1 MVQYGR
7 RTFVCDLLSNKTLS
21 AQLSSII
28 NYVNDSNFSSQSY
41 GSYFLKNASFDINRG
56 DRQWTFQT
64 CSQVGFFQVK
74 TPGEEGMRSNDVN
87 LPFYRKWCEDAFGK
101 KLWPDVN
108 ITNLNLGGF
117 DLQTTNIIFTNGGED
132 PWQWAG
138 IRKNKDGMRAILID
152 CDNCAHCVE
161 LYTEKLEDSDILKNA
176 RKEIEER
183 MDSWIEEYWRN
194 KWVLIEKKETKEGFL
209 E

>member
-1 MVQYGR
+1 M
-7 RTFVCDLLSNKTLS
+7 LSNKSLS
-21 AQLSSII
+21 SQLSSVIT
-28 NYVNDSNFSSQSY
+28 YVIDSKFSADSY
-41 GSYFLKNASFDINRG
+41 GSYFIKNASVNINKG

-64 CSQVGFFQVK
+64 CAQVGFFQVK
-74 TPGEEGMRSNDVN
+74 TPGDEGMRSQDVN
-87 LPFYRKWCEDAFGK
+87 LQFYRKWCEDGFGR

-108 ITNLNLGGF
+108 RTNLNLGGW

-138 IRKNKDGMRAILID
+138 IREDKNDMRAILID

-161 LYTEKLEDSDILKNA
+161 LYTEKEGDSEVLKNA

-183 MDSWIEEYWRN
+183 MDSWIEEYWRR
-194 KWVLIEKKETKEGFL
+194 KEVEIGMKRGFL